1 MKEKLTELA
10 NALGE
15 AAVEADALENKH
27 LRDLIMDAAMRL
39 SDAINHPDAAPKP
52 AETPLFPQS

>member
-15 AAVEADALENKH
+15 AAVEADALDNKH

-39 SDAINHPDAAPKP
+39 TDAINHPDAQPKLPEMP
-52 AETPLFPQS
+52 A